1 MIEGI
6 NSMSGN
12 LYAAMSEVV
21 GNAMRS
27 AIDAV
32 TAGNAVDA
40 ALAGTGYVTGT
51 ASIPASSYGNE
62 GYGPGYA
69 IDYKRMGREMGQ
81 AMENTGVY
89 MDNKKVGNL
98 VSEPVNESLGNVS
111 KTEERGVM

>member
-1 MIEGI
+1 
-6 NSMSGN
+6 
-12 LYAAMSEVV
+12 
-21 GNAMRS
+21 MRS

-32 TAGNAVDA
+32 TSGNAVDA

-89 MDNKKVGNL
+89 MANKKVGNL